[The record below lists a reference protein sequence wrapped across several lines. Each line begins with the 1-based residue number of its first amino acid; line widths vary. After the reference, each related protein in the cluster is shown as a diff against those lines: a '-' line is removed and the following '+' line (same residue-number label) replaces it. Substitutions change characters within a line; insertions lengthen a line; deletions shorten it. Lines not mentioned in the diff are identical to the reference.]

1 MKAKYIKLLHYLN
14 EQDNWVSSTQLAEK
28 FGLSK
33 RTIKS
38 YIADIQDNESDLI
51 LSSNKGYRVVAS
63 NLVTFFNN
71 TETSVPETPTERTA
85 YLLLRLISTEEALS
99 VYDLAEELFISE
111 STLLSDTK
119 NLKNNVLNWLSK
131 SD

>member
-51 LSSNKGYRVVAS
+51 LSSNKGYRVIAS
-63 NLVTFFNN
+63 NLVTFSI
-71 TETSVPETPTERTA
+71 TQKQVSLKH
-85 YLLLRLISTEEALS
+85 LLNELLISFC
-99 VYDLAEELFISE
+99 D
-111 STLLSDTK
+111 
-119 NLKNNVLNWLSK
+119 
-131 SD
+131 

>member
-51 LSSNKGYRVVAS
+51 LSSNKGYRVIAS

-99 VYDLAEELFISE
+99 VYDLAEELFIS
-111 STLLSDTK
+111 
-119 NLKNNVLNWLSK
+119 
-131 SD
+131 

>member
-38 YIADIQDNESDLI
+38 YIADIQDNESDFDPFFKQR
-51 LSSNKGYRVVAS
+51 LSS
-63 NLVTFFNN
+63 
-71 TETSVPETPTERTA
+71 
-85 YLLLRLISTEEALS
+85 
-99 VYDLAEELFISE
+99 D
-111 STLLSDTK
+111 
-119 NLKNNVLNWLSK
+119 SK
-131 SD
+131 